1 VIVVT
6 AHGGEGDPADA
17 TCPKEA
23 PLAIAGGSAIDDKG
37 GVILVSAPITEH
49 ELSKDGQQPNGWRT
63 KASTDSYTGY
73 AICTRTGGK
82 EVVEEEEPGKESAE
96 VPVKK

>member
-6 AHGGEGDPADA
+6 AHGGEGEPADA
-17 TCPKEA
+17 TCPKQA
-23 PLAIAGGSAIDDKG
+23 PLAIAGGSALDDKG
-37 GVILVSAPITEH
+37 GVIVVSAPITEH
-49 ELSKDGQQPNGWRT
+49 ELSKDGRQPDGWRT
-63 KASTDSYTGY
+63 MASAGIYTGY
-73 AICTRTGGK
+73 AICTRSGGK